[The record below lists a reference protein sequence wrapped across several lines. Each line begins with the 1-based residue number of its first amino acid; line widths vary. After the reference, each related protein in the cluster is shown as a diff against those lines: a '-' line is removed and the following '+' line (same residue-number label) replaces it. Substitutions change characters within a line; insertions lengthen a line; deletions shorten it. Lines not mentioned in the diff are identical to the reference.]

1 MKKDIIGILLSL
13 IAFTNSMAQ
22 VMIGGH
28 KPFYDARSQTFLV
41 VTDSTSIENLTAD
54 VVPTDNSWSDIRIN
68 GNCIDGSF
76 HFGNAS
82 NNRPFTLAAQVNGQQ
97 ILRTVRFTCLPVM
110 SLTKDSIFTNDY
122 EPASIEVDAPDGTF
136 ANTLLQC
143 RIKYRG
149 GTTNTEFRHKRN
161 YKFKVLDEMG
171 NSKDVSFFGM
181 REDDG

>member
-1 MKKDIIGILLSL
+1 MKKGIIGILLSL

-28 KPFYDARSQTFLV
+28 KSYYDEGSQSFLI

-54 VVPTDNSWSDIRIN
+54 VVATDTTWSDIMIN
-68 GNCIDGSF
+68 GNSIDGSI

-82 NNRPFTLAAQVNGQQ
+82 NNRPFTLAAQGNGQL
-97 ILRTVRFTCLPVM
+97 ILRMLRFTCLPVM
-110 SLTKDSIFTNDY
+110 SLTKDSVFTNDY

-143 RIKYRG
+143 LVKYRG

-161 YKFKVLDEMG
+161 YKFK
-171 NSKDVSFFGM
+171 SP
-181 REDDG
+181 